1 MKRPAVCFLLLAM
14 AACGGPAQKPAPGT
28 SAPQQPTAPV
38 SQPQTEP
45 AEPKPKAV
53 RSTQS
58 AAVAPK
64 ADKPEPKE
72 PKQPEIPVNDD
83 PAQFM
88 TAGGD
93 ALREALGDP
102 DLIRR
107 DGQAEVWQFRGD
119 DCTLDLFLYP
129 VEGEALAVKHVELRG
144 EAEGERRACLAGM
157 LRARIIAAEG

>member
-1 MKRPAVCFLLLAM
+1 MKRLAVCFLLLVL
-14 AACGGPAQKPAPGT
+14 AACGGPAQKPATGT
-28 SAPQQPTAPV
+28 PAPQQPTARV
-38 SQPQTEP
+38 SQSQTET
-45 AEPKPKAV
+45 ANPKPE
-53 RSTQS
+53 RSTQT

-64 ADKPEPKE
+64 AEKPEPEE
-72 PKQPEIPVNDD
+72 PKPPEIPVNDD

-88 TAGGD
+88 AAGGD

-102 DLIRR
+102 ALIRR

-129 VEGEALAVKHVELRG
+129 GEGKRLAVKHVELRG
-144 EAEGERRACLAGM
+144 EAEDERRACLAGM